1 MRGLLMER
9 VCDSFFMLSI
19 GCGLFSTVSYLCFSY
34 HPLYRAQ
41 LVMLFYSLDLWSL
54 RWRLLPTQ
62 TRDFWNCLYR
72 LEMINVPSNFM
83 KRKML
88 FHFQWWEC
96 PISEIIKHLKCST
109 LNLDLKYY
117 ELQEKL
123 PTKTVLKARQKS

>member
-1 MRGLLMER
+1 
-9 VCDSFFMLSI
+9 
-19 GCGLFSTVSYLCFSY
+19 
-34 HPLYRAQ
+34 
-41 LVMLFYSLDLWSL
+41 
-54 RWRLLPTQ
+54 
-62 TRDFWNCLYR
+62 
-72 LEMINVPSNFM
+72 MINVPSNFM

-117 ELQEKL
+117 ELREEL

>member
-1 MRGLLMER
+1 
-9 VCDSFFMLSI
+9 
-19 GCGLFSTVSYLCFSY
+19 
-34 HPLYRAQ
+34 
-41 LVMLFYSLDLWSL
+41 
-54 RWRLLPTQ
+54 
-62 TRDFWNCLYR
+62 
-72 LEMINVPSNFM
+72 M
-83 KRKML
+83 KREML